1 MYFLIKYFLY
11 IVNIFKSS
19 VLFLEL
25 SYDVLLLK

>member
-1 MYFLIKYFLY
+1 MYFLTMYFLY
-11 IVNIFKSS
+11 IFKSS